1 MGSPELIIPVRM
13 DVGKAILQ
21 LQHIDGTDRK
31 VGDEVTKETAKGK
44 QGLMRFEDGSANTS
58 KSLLELPR
66 VQLGTSSIRVAAG
79 TVGEEFKR
87 AGAYVKHIA
96 NEFTELRKHMH
107 DVMTLKGSAD
117 CNEVAVEGCKR
128 HRHSTSCREN
138 TGLSSQK
145 LRITR
150 EARSGAR
157 TRMSL
162 WPRARITAG
171 LLLS

>member
-58 KSLLELPR
+58 KSLLELPH

-117 CNEVAVEGCKR
+117 CNEVAVEGAQKG
-128 HRHSTSCREN
+128 
-138 TGLSSQK
+138 TGIQLPAA
-145 LRITR
+145 RIPDCP
-150 EARSGAR
+150 ARSSELRGKPDR
-157 TRMSL
+157 GRERECHCGPGPELRQGSC
-162 WPRARITAG
+162 
-171 LLLS
+171 